1 MRIFVKRLV
10 MLALGGWVVVAAG
23 CAGSPPTRFYVLT
36 PVAGMEASDP
46 AVPVK
51 DGIAVGIRR
60 VALPDYLDRPQIVT
74 RSSPNTLDLAE
85 FDRWAAPLGEAFPRM
100 LAENLAGMIPSDRVT
115 VFPWLRSVQPDY
127 EVTVE
132 VTRFEGRLGS
142 ECALVARWTVIGG
155 ERKVPVATGT
165 SRLRESAG
173 GDYEALVAAQ
183 SRLIGALSREIAV
196 AVKAIPREGTQ

>member
-1 MRIFVKRLV
+1 MRTFVKPLV
-10 MLALGGWVVVAAG
+10 VLALGGWMAAAAG

-36 PVAGMEASDP
+36 PVAGMETSNS

-132 VTRFEGRLGS
+132 VTRFEGRLGG
-142 ECALVARWTVIGG
+142 ECVLVARWSIFGA
-155 ERKVPVATGT
+155 ESKVLLTTGK
-165 SRLRESAG
+165 SSLREAAG

-183 SRLIGALSREIAV
+183 SRLIGALGREIAG
-196 AVKAIPREGTQ
+196 AVRSIPREEQP

>member
-132 VTRFEGRLGS
+132 VTRFEGGS
-142 ECALVARWTVIGG
+142 AVSARWLPAGPSSVESVKFRSPRG
-155 ERKVPVATGT
+155 RRDCASRRAATT
-165 SRLRESAG
+165 KPWWR
-173 GDYEALVAAQ
+173 
-183 SRLIGALSREIAV
+183 
-196 AVKAIPREGTQ
+196 PRVV